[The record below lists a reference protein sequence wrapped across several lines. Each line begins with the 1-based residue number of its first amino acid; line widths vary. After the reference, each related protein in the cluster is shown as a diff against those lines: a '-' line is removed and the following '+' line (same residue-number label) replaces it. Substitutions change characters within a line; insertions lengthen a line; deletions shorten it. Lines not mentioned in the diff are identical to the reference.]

1 MYKIFIIFVFY
12 FANLYSDEQF
22 IISYRGVVKENKLY
36 SEQFN
41 LSKAMK
47 LKDSRNSQF
56 ITTLDYEENEDL
68 ILLLKKN
75 QDLLTQELFKQ
86 GVMINDNSNNTLYSM
101 HTKTVLILPPT
112 YITVSINEDFVN
124 IRVIK

>member
-12 FANLYSDEQF
+12 FVNLHCDEQF

-47 LKDSRNSQF
+47 LKDSWDSQF
-56 ITTLDYEENEDL
+56 LITLDYEENEDL

-75 QDLLTQELFKQ
+75 QDLLTEELFKQ
-86 GVMINDNSNNTLYSM
+86 GIMINDSAISSSYSVDI
-101 HTKTVLILPPT
+101 KTVLVLPPT

>member
-12 FANLYSDEQF
+12 FINLHCDEQF

-47 LKDSRNSQF
+47 LKDSRDSQF
-56 ITTLDYEENEDL
+56 LTTLDYEENEDL

-101 HTKTVLILPPT
+101 DTKTVLILPPT